1 MASSTLSATLKS
13 FSVRPV
19 CGDFGPIFLQEASE
33 RGTILANISRSTSRQ
48 QEPWV
53 APRRISR
60 SQAGTCD
67 KRYRRRSGL
76 GKRGIMACPVC
87 VH

>member
-19 CGDFGPIFLQEASE
+19 CGDFGLIFLQEASE
-33 RGTILANISRSTSRQ
+33 PGTILANISRSTSRQ

-53 APRRISR
+53 A
-60 SQAGTCD
+60 
-67 KRYRRRSGL
+67 
-76 GKRGIMACPVC
+76 
-87 VH
+87 H